1 MEKLVSWVEI
11 PTTDFNRGV
20 NFYNQVFKLQMSG
33 NDYGTEKMAFFPS
46 GEGAIIQA
54 PGYDPAKNGLIVSFH
69 VPDSI
74 EQTVARTKQNG
85 GKVVQPKT
93 KIEAED
99 KGYFAVILDTEGNR
113 IGLHEK

>member
-11 PTTDFNRGV
+11 PTTDFNRAV
-20 NFYNQVFKLQMSG
+20 TFYNQIFKLQMSG
-33 NDYGTEKMAFFPS
+33 NDYGSEKMAFFPS
-46 GEGAIIQA
+46 GEGAIIHA
-54 PGYDPAKNGLIVSFH
+54 PDYEPSKNGLIVSFH

-74 EQTVARTKQNG
+74 EKTVARAEQNG